1 MLRRPPGSTR
11 TDTRIPY
18 TTLFRSSADPPVQQ
32 IREFVRV
39 LRLLREDF
47 LEDALGGGVALA
59 DVVDH
64 LAIAVDRD
72 ALGSAAWLSVIA
84 PSPMF
89 LRARARSVAVAVTG
103 EAGLAALFFAAC
115 LAMGDS
121 PGQGSWP
128 SLCCAAGPRTPP
140 GAPRCWCGG

>member
-1 MLRRPPGSTR
+1 M
-11 TDTRIPY
+11 RISDW
-18 TTLFRSSADPPVQQ
+18 SSDMCSSDL

-39 LRLLREDF
+39 LLLLREDF

-103 EAGLAALFFAAC
+103 EAGLDAFFFSTC
-115 LAMGDS
+115 LAQGES
-121 PGQGSWP
+121 PGQGSW
-128 SLCCAAGPRTPP
+128 SSRVCGEDNGKSP
-140 GAPRCWCGG
+140 GAPTNPLRGKP